1 VIAVKLVSWRAL
13 IVAGIYAAVVSAI
26 LMNAEKTGDAEE
38 LTATWIVFGFP
49 GWLFGGKWRAIAFNV
64 GLVYCIFAYL
74 IPALI
79 RSYRKYSRP
88 PE

>member
-1 VIAVKLVSWRAL
+1 MKFVSWRAL
-13 IVAGIYAAVVSAI
+13 IVAAVYAAVVSAI

-49 GWLFGGKWRAIAFNV
+49 GWLFGGKWRAIAINAV
-64 GLVYCIFAYL
+64 LVYVALAYL
-74 IPALI
+74 VPALI